1 MTTKMDEKGQGAFE
15 YLLLIGGAILFVILV
30 IAIVQSSLSNQQNNA
45 ANNSA
50 KVGDITNTTINSV
63 AAAN

>member
-1 MTTKMDEKGQGAFE
+1 MDEKGQGAFE

-30 IAIVQSSLSNQQNNA
+30 IAIVQSSLNTQQSNA
-45 ANNSA
+45 VNSSS
-50 KVGDITNTTINSV
+50 KLGDVTNQTYNSV